1 MPATAEQ
8 LFRDALSLS
17 PEARADLT
25 DRLVASSAEAI
36 VPEIERAHLAEV
48 RRRIAAVDSGEE
60 RLIAGGQVV
69 ADGRALLAG
78 LLGKDSGR

>member
-1 MPATAEQ
+1 MSATAEQ
-8 LFRDALSLS
+8 LFREALSLS

-48 RRRIAAVDSGEE
+48 RRRIAGVDSGKE
-60 RLIAGGQVV
+60 RLITGGQVL
-69 ADGRALLAG
+69 ADGRALLAS
-78 LLGKDSGR
+78 LMGKNAGC

>member
-8 LFRDALSLS
+8 LFRDALTLS

-36 VPEIERAHLAEV
+36 VPETERAHLAEV
-48 RRRIAAVDSGEE
+48 RRRIAAVDSEEE
-60 RLIAGGQVV
+60 RLIAGGQVI
-69 ADGRALLAG
+69 ADGRALLAC
-78 LLGKDSGR
+78 LTARNLDC